1 MTGVIRRNI
10 VACLRKFFRPRLGLP
25 TIWRLRADKRQ
36 SECSHSVEYGFVA
49 TCPMSTAVLAV
60 SVQDVEIASGYDAV
74 LVVVADECSKVRDH
88 AMD

>member
-1 MTGVIRRNI
+1 
-10 VACLRKFFRPRLGLP
+10 
-25 TIWRLRADKRQ
+25 
-36 SECSHSVEYGFVA
+36 
-49 TCPMSTAVLAV
+49 MSTAVLAV